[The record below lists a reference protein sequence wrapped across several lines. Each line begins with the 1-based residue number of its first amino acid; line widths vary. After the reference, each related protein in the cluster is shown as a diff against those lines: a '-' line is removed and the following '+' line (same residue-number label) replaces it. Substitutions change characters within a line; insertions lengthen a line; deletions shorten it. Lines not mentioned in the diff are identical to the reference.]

1 MLKTF
6 FAAAALLAATVSP
19 ALAKDGSSH
28 TFTRDGETYTYKT
41 IDKGD
46 HVLISGR
53 RQSGSAFEL
62 NVRGDQVTGV
72 SGGVPVS
79 FTVPNAQSKLTSG
92 STAIALR

>member
-1 MLKTF
+1 MIKTI
-6 FAAAALLAATVSP
+6 FAATALLAATVSP
-19 ALAKDGSSH
+19 ALATDSASH

-72 SGGVPVS
+72 SGGTPVS
-79 FTVPNAQSKLTSG
+79 FVVPNAQAKLTS
-92 STAIALR
+92 STELAFR

>member
-1 MLKTF
+1 MLKTV
-6 FAAAALLAATVSP
+6 FAATALLAVSVSP
-19 ALAKDGSSH
+19 AFAKDGASH

-46 HVLISGR
+46 HVLISGS

-62 NVRGDQVTGV
+62 NVRGDQITGV

-79 FTVPNAQSKLTSG
+79 FTVPNAQAKLTS
-92 STAIALR
+92 STALALR

>member
-1 MLKTF
+1 MIKTL
-6 FAAAALLAATVSP
+6 FAATALLAVTVSP
-19 ALAKDGSSH
+19 AFAKDSATK
-28 TFTRDGETYTYKT
+28 TFTRDGETYSYKT

-62 NVRGDQVTGV
+62 DVRGDQVTGN

-79 FTVPNAQSKLTSG
+79 FTVRDAQKKLTGTELAS
-92 STAIALR
+92 R

>member
-1 MLKTF
+1 MLKTV
-6 FAAAALLAATVSP
+6 FAATALLAATVSP
-19 ALAKDGSSH
+19 ALAKDGASH

>member
-6 FAAAALLAATVSP
+6 FAATALLAVSVAP
-19 ALAKDGSSH
+19 AVAKTGVTK

-46 HVLISGR
+46 HILISGR
-53 RQSGSAFEL
+53 HQSGSAFEL

-72 SGGVPVS
+72 SGGVPVA
-79 FTVPNAQSKLTSG
+79 FTVANAQSKLS
-92 STAIALR
+92 STELASR